1 MMSSLFTRLMSI
13 SHSPQLKSCL
23 LFASAFLRPEK
34 ILFSPSRERYSVS
47 RKKACSISISDIKI
61 VVQVWQMKTYAHS
74 EGHVFFLQHGDG
86 CNQGGMQL
94 NILMLS
100 KIMVI
105 ILTFFQIY
113 MLSESREYK

>member
-1 MMSSLFTRLMSI
+1 
-13 SHSPQLKSCL
+13 
-23 LFASAFLRPEK
+23 
-34 ILFSPSRERYSVS
+34 
-47 RKKACSISISDIKI
+47 
-61 VVQVWQMKTYAHS
+61 MKTYAHS
-74 EGHVFFLQHGDG
+74 EGHVFFLQNGDG